1 MTDSWARV
9 TIARRREGGES
20 LSGFLPGF
28 RQKKTGMDPV
38 ELVNNVPD
46 GDGGEG

>member
-9 TIARRREGGES
+9 TIVRRRGES

-28 RQKKTGMDPV
+28 RLYLGLLSDRVALETHAESKLVGKT
-38 ELVNNVPD
+38 
-46 GDGGEG
+46 

>member
-9 TIARRREGGES
+9 TIVRRRGES

-38 ELVNNVPD
+38 KLVNNIPD
-46 GDGGEG
+46 EGEEG